1 MATGEIQLGQIIE
14 LQNLTFQGVRGLY
27 IYILLVITEIKLS
40 KVGSV
45 EDLRELANLKKINLI
60 FF

>member
-1 MATGEIQLGQIIE
+1 MSEAYIYI
-14 LQNLTFQGVRGLY
+14 Y

-45 EDLRELANLKKINLI
+45 EGLRELANLKKEMDRSD
-60 FF
+60 FFFNYHSSSETNQIQL